1 MAPITRDVA
10 FGLDACPDE
19 EASWRPALARKGWP
33 LAVEDPQVKVAHERV
48 VAIAPL
54 RFGCARFSRSARE
67 ETTDGHAVIAEH
79 KRRSRQWPRARIR
92 L

>member
-1 MAPITRDVA
+1 MAPITKDVA
-10 FGLDACPDE
+10 FDFDACPDE
-19 EASWRPALARKGWP
+19 EASWRPTFAREGRP
-33 LAVEDPQVKVAHERV
+33 LAVEDPQVKVGHERV
-48 VAIAPL
+48 VAIPPL

-67 ETTDGHAVIAEH
+67 ETTDGHAVTAEH